1 MVKQKTICLKL
12 DNWLMEELE
21 NECRVSGEKRNRLIN
36 KAVTHYIKY
45 LDTRRLSRIFD
56 KADIVNLYE
65 NYISSYFYDKVK
77 VTITEV

>member
-36 KAVTHYIKY
+36 KAVTLYIRY
-45 LDTRRLSRIFD
+45 LDTRRLSRILD
-56 KADIVNLYE
+56 KPDIVNLYE